1 MEPTTPRDD
10 VLKIFEEIRR
20 AMLTNDAAALSR
32 NVAEDYRGSDAGGR
46 SHGREQYL
54 AAYGPGGV
62 TLETFDVTDIQTTA
76 WTDTVLVTGVA
87 SIRGAYQDQRF
98 EHTLRFLDAYRRQG
112 GAWRL
117 VASSATD
124 VTAG

>member
-1 MEPTTPRDD
+1 MEPKHPQSD
-10 VLKIFEEIRR
+10 VLKVFEEIRR
-20 AMLTNDAAALSR
+20 AMLTNDADVLGGY
-32 NVAEDYRGSDAGGR
+32 VADDYRGSDAGGR

-62 TLETFDVTDIQTTA
+62 ALETFDVSDLQTTA

-87 SIRGAYQDQRF
+87 LIRGAYQDQRF
-98 EHTLRFLDAYRRQG
+98 EHRLRFLDAYRHRD
-112 GAWRL
+112 GAWQL

-124 VTAG
+124 VAEG

>member
-1 MEPTTPRDD
+1 MEPTDPRTE

-20 AMLTNDAAALSR
+20 AMLANDAVVLSER
-32 NVAEDYRGSDAGGR
+32 VADDYRGSDAGGR

-62 TLETFDVTDIQTTA
+62 TLETFDVSDLETTA

-87 SIRGAYQDQRF
+87 LIRGAYQDQAF
-98 EHTLRFLDAYRRQG
+98 EHRMRFLDAYRHRDGSWQ
-112 GAWRL
+112 L

-124 VTAG
+124 IVEG

>member
-1 MEPTTPRDD
+1 MEPTDPQAD
-10 VLKIFEEIRR
+10 VLKTFDEIRR
-20 AMLTNDAAALSR
+20 AMLANDAAVLSR
-32 NVAEDYRGSDAGGR
+32 HVADDYRGSDAGGR

-62 TLETFDVTDIQTTA
+62 TLETFDVSDLRTTA

-87 SIRGAYQDQRF
+87 LIRGAYQDQRF
-98 EHTLRFLDAYRRQG
+98 EHRLRFLDVYRQRD

-124 VTAG
+124 VVEG